1 MTQHS
6 SLILGIDPGT
16 NVTGYGIIRSD
27 GKIFQLI
34 TYGVIQLGN
43 TDLDLLGKYK
53 KIYDRT
59 ISLIKEFS
67 PEELAIESPFYG
79 KNIQSTL
86 KLGRAQGT
94 VIAAALAND
103 IPVFEYA
110 PRKVKKSVCGLG
122 NASKEQVAS
131 MLNRLFP
138 ELESETTYLLDMTDA
153 IGVAVCHAYQY
164 VPQQST
170 SHKKKYSSWSSFV
183 EENPDR
189 LKS

>member
-1 MTQHS
+1 MAQSS

-16 NVTGYGIIRSD
+16 NVTGYGIIRSN
-27 GKIFQLI
+27 GKNFDLV

-59 ISLIKEFS
+59 ISLIREFH

-103 IPVFEYA
+103 IPIFEYA
-110 PRKVKKSVCGLG
+110 PRKIKKSVCGLG
-122 NASKEQVAS
+122 NASKEQVAG
-131 MLNRLFP
+131 MLKQTFP
-138 ELESETTYLLDMTDA
+138 ELLNETSFLLDMTDA
-153 IGVAVCHAYQY
+153 IAVAVCHAYQY
-164 VPQQST
+164 VPNSPT
-170 SHKKKYSSWSSFV
+170 GGKKKYSSWTSFV
-183 EENPDR
+183 EENPER
-189 LKS
+189 LK